1 MFYIRIFTKM
11 DMMKKDKKQMKGE
24 KNEKE
29 IINN

>member
-1 MFYIRIFTKM
+1 MFCIRIFTKM
-11 DMMKKDKKQMKGE
+11 DMMKQDKKQMKGE